1 MAEQKVTYKELRSA
15 RVHYDNS
22 VDTAKVYDIAADA
35 NIENMN
41 VTNFDQG
48 TVTKDGVQIAYF
60 SCYGEN
66 NLSMNYQNVESA
78 NQCAILEAVNEF
90 MTDVKA
96 NVASSSEIAALNI

>member
-1 MAEQKVTYKELRSA
+1 MAEKVTYKELRSA
-15 RVHYDNS
+15 KVHYDNS
-22 VDTAKVYDIAADA
+22 VDTAKVYDIAADV

-48 TVTKDGVQIAYF
+48 TVSKDGIQIAYF

-66 NLSMNYQNVESA
+66 NLSINYQNVEST
-78 NQCAILEAVNEF
+78 NQCAVLEAVNEF

-96 NVASSSEIAALNI
+96 NVASSSEIASLGI

>member
-15 RVHYDNS
+15 KVHYDNS

-41 VTNFDQG
+41 VTSYDQG
-48 TVTKDGVQIAYF
+48 TVTKDGAQVAYF
-60 SCYGEN
+60 SCYSEN